1 MRNKD
6 VCCSFKGGRE
16 ILPIKADDKV
26 GRKMAMLLECMCM
39 GISPSEAAEKY
50 GYSKQ
55 YYYQVL
61 NSFNLK
67 THFENL
73 AEKLETEGVNPKIPW
88 NS

>member
-6 VCCSFKGGRE
+6 VCCSFKSSDG

-26 GRKMAMLLECMCM
+26 GRKMAMLIECMCM

-50 GYSKQ
+50 GYSRQ
-55 YYYQVL
+55 YYYQVPHPFI
-61 NSFNLK
+61 SK

-73 AEKLETEGVNPKIPW
+73 PEKLEIEGVNLKIPW
-88 NS
+88 HS